1 MIFQLTLN
9 KYKTFIQLRKINKSL
24 LVIQNLIQEFL
35 NKSDDEI
42 KNIFFETKNK
52 IKNYIDK
59 NNNSY
64 DISSDFFI
72 YSMEIITA
80 LVCVASDR
88 VRNEKPFKTQI
99 QGALALNFL
108 NVIEL
113 ATGQGKTLTATL
125 SAIFRSNWTHKVHI
139 ITAND
144 YLAQRDEEDMRE
156 LYNFFDIKTG
166 YVTRN
171 IDYIDKIHQ
180 YKQHVV
186 YISNQEISFDYL
198 KSNMQYNKNNVA
210 INSDD
215 FQHVIID
222 EIDLVAI
229 DNARIP
235 TIISTTSNQNDNF
248 FYKIAYK
255 IVNQFTELEV
265 DIDYKDKNVFVKM
278 QYIDKLEV
286 LICQSFAIDITELYN
301 PENIDIF
308 FYIDRC
314 LRAKFIFNKNNEYIV
329 ANDSIGV
336 VDEYTGRVPGDRK
349 FSMGIHQALEA
360 KENLKISSE
369 GISTNYITTQNI
381 YRKYLYKSGLTGTI
395 LVDREEI
402 EVIYNVQVIKIPCFN
417 ANMKFNKDIFFTT
430 KELKYEAIASKVQ
443 QLQFSKRPVLIGT
456 SNIQESEEIAFYLKK
471 YNIKFNLLNAKCL
484 DIEAKIISNAGKP
497 GRVTIATNLA
507 GRGTDIKLG
516 GNVNQQIKFAI
527 DQYISKNSDYSSICS
542 KHIEN
547 IKNIKNE
554 IYKTYEI
561 QKQLAI
567 NSGGLF
573 VLISQKQENRRI
585 EQQFRGRAGR
595 IQDPG
600 ETQTYISLDDEI
612 FKINKINTKMLS
624 NLIQEEGISSI
635 ILNHLTSRLQKQHEK
650 IMFYSRI
657 NVMNQ
662 DHALSNGREVFFKIR
677 NNILNDEVDLIE
689 TIFNICK
696 NLVEDINKSDH
707 IEVLKKYEII
717 INTISSKQDLEFVVK
732 ILNNNILNK
741 KSEIINLLNKTDL
754 LENLKTQYLNLLD
767 HKWCIFIN
775 SKEIKKRII
784 SLGSKIDYILDYN
797 FDIHQLFK
805 ESLCNHEIYL
815 LDIFFRLLFK
825 IKN

>member
-35 NKSDDEI
+35 SKSDDEI
-42 KNIFFETKNK
+42 KNIFFDIKNK

-64 DISSDFFI
+64 DINSDFFV

-80 LVCVASDR
+80 LVCIASDR

-156 LYNFFDIKTG
+156 LYNFFNIKTG

-171 IDYIDKIHQ
+171 VDYIDKIHK

-235 TIISTTSNQNDNF
+235 TIISTTSDQNDNF

-255 IVNQFTELEV
+255 IVNQFTETEV

-314 LRAKFIFNKNNEYIV
+314 LRAKFIFSKNNEYIV
-329 ANDSIGV
+329 TNDSIGV

-417 ANMKFNKDIFFTT
+417 SNMKFNKDIFFTT

-527 DQYISKNSDYSSICS
+527 DQYISQNSDYSNTCP

-554 IYKTYEI
+554 IYRTYEI
-561 QKQLAI
+561 QKQLTI

-696 NLVEDINKSDH
+696 NLIEDINKSDH

-732 ILNNNILNK
+732 ILNNNILSK
-741 KSEIINLLNKTDL
+741 KTEIINLLNKTDL

-805 ESLCNHEIYL
+805 ESLCNHEIHL
-815 LDIFFRLLFK
+815 LDIFFKLLFK

>member
-1 MIFQLTLN
+1 MFQTVIN
-9 KYKTFIQLRKINKSL
+9 KYNTFIKLKKINKSVDKIQL
-24 LVIQNLIQEFL
+24 LINQLN
-35 NKSDDEI
+35 NKSDNEI
-42 KNIFFETKNK
+42 KNMFLDIKHKTLEHMKKNC
-52 IKNYIDK
+52 IE
-59 NNNSY
+59 Y
-64 DISSDFFI
+64 DINSNFFI
-72 YSMEIITA
+72 SSMELVTA
-80 LVCVASDR
+80 LVCIASSR

-99 QGALALNFL
+99 QGAIALNFL

-144 YLAQRDEEDMRE
+144 YLAQRDEENMRN
-156 LYNFFDIKTG
+156 LYNFFSISTG
-166 YVTRN
+166 YVTRS
-171 IDYIDKIHQ
+171 IEYMDKIEQ

-198 KSNMQYNKNNVA
+198 KSNMQYNKYNVA
-210 INSDD
+210 INSND
-215 FQHVIID
+215 FKHVIID
-222 EIDLVAI
+222 EIDLVTI

-235 TIISTTSNQNDNF
+235 TIISTTSDQNDSF

-255 IVNQFTELEV
+255 IVNQFSKSEV

-278 QYIDKLEV
+278 QYIDKLEM
-286 LICQSFAIDITELYN
+286 LTCQSFSIDITELYN

-314 LRAKFIFNKNNEYIV
+314 FRAKFIFNKNNEYIV
-329 ANDSIGV
+329 TNDSIGV

-369 GISTNYITTQNI
+369 GVSTNYITTQNI

-417 ANMKFNKDIFFTT
+417 KNMKFNKDLFFTT

-456 SNIQESEEIAFYLKK
+456 SNIQESEEIAAYLKK

-516 GNVNQQIKFAI
+516 GNVNQQIKFAV
-527 DQYISKNSDYSSICS
+527 DQYISQHNDYNSES
-542 KHIEN
+542 KIHISN
-547 IKNIKNE
+547 IQNIKNE
-554 IYKTYEI
+554 IYRVYEV

-612 FKINKINTKMLS
+612 FRINKINTKMLS
-624 NLIQEEGISSI
+624 NLITEEGISSI

-677 NNILNDEVDLIE
+677 NHILNDEIDLIE
-689 TIFNICK
+689 TVFNICR
-696 NLVEDINKSDH
+696 NLIEDVNKSDH
-707 IEVLKKYEII
+707 IEVLKKYEVI

-732 ILNNNILNK
+732 ILNNNVLNK
-741 KSEIINLLNKTDL
+741 REEIYNILNKTDFL
-754 LENLKTQYLNLLD
+754 NTLKTQYLNLLD

-784 SLGSKIDYILDYN
+784 SLSSKIDYILDYN
-797 FDIHQLFK
+797 FDIHKLFK
-805 ESLCNHEIYL
+805 SALCNHEIYL
-815 LDIFFRLLFK
+815 LDIFFKLLFK
-825 IKN
+825 IKS

>member
-1 MIFQLTLN
+1 MD
-9 KYKTFIQLRKINKSL
+9 S
-24 LVIQNLIQEFL
+24 E
-35 NKSDDEI
+35 
-42 KNIFFETKNK
+42 
-52 IKNYIDK
+52 
-59 NNNSY
+59 
-64 DISSDFFI
+64 FFI
-72 YSMEIITA
+72 KSMELVTA
-80 LVCVASDR
+80 LICIASHR
-88 VRNEKPFKTQI
+88 VRNEKPFVTQI
-99 QGALALNFL
+99 QGALSLNFL

-144 YLAQRDEEDMRE
+144 YLAQRDEEDMRN
-156 LYNFFDIKTG
+156 LYNFFSIKTG
-166 YVTRN
+166 YATRS
-171 IDYIDKIHQ
+171 IDYIDKINQ

-210 INSDD
+210 ISSED
-215 FQHVIID
+215 FKHVIID

-235 TIISTTSNQNDNF
+235 TIISTTSDQNDNL

-255 IVNQFTELEV
+255 IVNQFNELEV
-265 DIDYKDKNVFVKM
+265 DIDYKEKNVFVKM
-278 QYIDKLEV
+278 QYIDKLEM
-286 LICQSFAIDITELYN
+286 LICQSFSIDITELYN

-314 LRAKFIFNKNNEYIV
+314 FRAKFIFSKNNEYIV
-329 ANDSIGV
+329 TNDSIGV

-402 EVIYNVQVIKIPCFN
+402 EVIYNVQVIKIPCYN
-417 ANMKFNKDIFFTT
+417 SNMKFNKDLFFTT

-443 QLQFSKRPVLIGT
+443 QLQLSKRPVLIGT
-456 SNIQESEEIAFYLKK
+456 SNIQESEEIAIYLKK

-527 DQYISKNSDYSSICS
+527 DQYISQNKDYDPLLE
-542 KHIEN
+542 KHIKN
-547 IKNIKNE
+547 INNIKNE
-554 IYKTYEI
+554 IYKVYEI

-573 VLISQKQENRRI
+573 VLIAQKQENRRI

-595 IQDPG
+595 INDPG

-612 FKINKINTKMLS
+612 FRINKINTKMLS
-624 NLIQEEGISSI
+624 SLITEEGISSI
-635 ILNHLTSRLQKQHEK
+635 VLNHLTSRLQKQHEK

-662 DHALSNGREVFFKIR
+662 DHALSNGRE
-677 NNILNDEVDLIE
+677 
-689 TIFNICK
+689 IF
-696 NLVEDINKSDH
+696 
-707 IEVLKKYEII
+707 LKLEII
-717 INTISSKQDLEFVVK
+717 S
-732 ILNNNILNK
+732 
-741 KSEIINLLNKTDL
+741 
-754 LENLKTQYLNLLD
+754 
-767 HKWCIFIN
+767 
-775 SKEIKKRII
+775 
-784 SLGSKIDYILDYN
+784 
-797 FDIHQLFK
+797 
-805 ESLCNHEIYL
+805 
-815 LDIFFRLLFK
+815 
-825 IKN
+825 

>member
-1 MIFQLTLN
+1 MIFQTIIN
-9 KYKTFIQLRKINKSL
+9 KYNSFVKLKKINKLVHNIQL
-24 LVIQNLIQEFL
+24 LISQLSD
-35 NKSDDEI
+35 KSDNEI
-42 KNIFFETKNK
+42 KLIFKNIKEKTKKHIESTNIEYDTNSKFFSE
-52 IKNYIDK
+52 
-59 NNNSY
+59 
-64 DISSDFFI
+64 
-72 YSMEIITA
+72 SMEIVTA
-80 LVCVASDR
+80 LTCIASSR
-88 VRNEKPFKTQI
+88 IRNEMPFKTQI

-144 YLAQRDEEDMRE
+144 YLAQRDAEDMRS
-156 LYNFFDIKTG
+156 LYDFFSIKIG
-166 YVTRN
+166 YATRN
-171 IDYIDKIHQ
+171 IDYMDKIDQ
-180 YKQHVV
+180 YKCHVV

-198 KSNMQYNKNNVA
+198 KSNMQYDKNSVA
-210 INSDD
+210 INSED
-215 FQHVIID
+215 FKHVIID

-235 TIISTTSNQNDNF
+235 TIISTTSEQNDNI

-255 IVNQFTELEV
+255 IVNQFTTSEV
-265 DIDYKDKNVFVKM
+265 DIDYKDKNVFVKI
-278 QYIDKLEV
+278 QYIDKLEM
-286 LICQSFAIDITELYN
+286 LICQSFSIDMSELYN

-314 LRAKFIFNKNNEYIV
+314 FRAKFIFNKNHEYIV
-329 ANDSIGV
+329 TNDSIGV

-369 GISTNYITTQNI
+369 GVSTNYITTQNI

-417 ANMKFNKDIFFTT
+417 ANMKIHKDIFFTT
-430 KELKYEAIASKVQ
+430 KELKYESIAAKVQ
-443 QLQFSKRPVLIGT
+443 QLQFNKRPALIGT

-484 DIEAKIISNAGKP
+484 DTEAKIISNAGKP

-527 DQYISKNSDYSSICS
+527 EQYISQHSDYDEESEI
-542 KHIEN
+542 HAAN
-547 IKNIKNE
+547 IQNIKNE
-554 IYKTYEI
+554 IYKTHEV
-561 QKQLAI
+561 QRQLAV

-612 FKINKINTKMLS
+612 FRINKVNVSMLS
-624 NLIQEEGISSI
+624 NLITEEGVSSI

-677 NNILNDEVDLIE
+677 NNILKDEVDLIK
-689 TIFNICK
+689 TIFNICE
-696 NLVEDINKSDH
+696 NIVEDINKADH
-707 IEVLKKYEII
+707 IEVIKKYEII
-717 INTISSKQDLEFVVK
+717 INTISSKQDLEFVAK
-732 ILNNNILNK
+732 ILNNNVLSK
-741 KSEIINLLNKTDL
+741 KEEIYNFVHKTDFL
-754 LENLKTQYLNLLD
+754 NTLKTQYLNLLD
-767 HKWCIFIN
+767 HKWCVFIN

-805 ESLCNHEIYL
+805 DSLCNHEVHL
-815 LDIFFRLLFK
+815 VDIFFKLFFK